1 MRAVFTMCTR
11 GICFTSVRFLKL
23 YFGTVLTLRYLFVF
37 RHNDS
42 NSHFTKMEVCAQKGI
57 LTPPLFIEVSVPNPD
72 SEQSVICVLRYTIFP
87 FESAIFLSVIENV
100 LTVWNCCF
108 FFVLNIF
115 AYFSTTYLNYV
126 NILSLSY
133 LYHLFL

>member
-42 NSHFTKMEVCAQKGI
+42 NSHFTKMEVFAQKGI

-72 SEQSVICVLRYTIFP
+72 SEQSVICVLRYTIVPLFLQ
-87 FESAIFLSVIENV
+87 FFYQLLKMFLRCGIVVFLGGFSLVLFLFSIFL
-100 LTVWNCCF
+100 L
-108 FFVLNIF
+108 IF
-115 AYFSTTYLNYV
+115 QQH
-126 NILSLSY
+126 I
-133 LYHLFL
+133 

>member
-11 GICFTSVRFLKL
+11 GIRFTSVRFLKL

-87 FESAIFLSVIENV
+87 LFLQFFYQLLKMFLRCGIVFLGGFFACFFLFSIFL
-100 LTVWNCCF
+100 L
-108 FFVLNIF
+108 IF
-115 AYFSTTYLNYV
+115 QQH
-126 NILSLSY
+126 I
-133 LYHLFL
+133 